1 MARKL
6 IRRFVPDT
14 DQIRSHKN
22 LQFLGKWLH
31 NPKLWH
37 LNRRSVAGGAAVGLF
52 MAFIPMPLQ
61 MLPAAVFSV
70 IFKFNMPIAVALV
83 WITNPF
89 TIAPISY
96 FAYKLGGL
104 LLGLPIHDIA
114 FEPTWEWLVTEF
126 RWIWQP
132 FLLGSFVVSAVSAV
146 TGYFLV
152 HALWRMHVIRDWKR
166 RKLRRA
172 SISP

>member
-14 DQIRSHKN
+14 EKIRGHKH
-22 LQFLGKWLH
+22 LRFLGKWLH
-31 NPKLWH
+31 NPRLWH
-37 LNRRSVAGGAAVGLF
+37 LNRRSVAGGAAIGLF

-104 LLGLPIHDIA
+104 LLGLPVHDIA

-132 FLLGSFVVSAVSAV
+132 FVLGSFVVSAVSAV

-172 SISP
+172 SISR